1 MSEQT
6 IGEVLAEL
14 RALTSDIG
22 EVKHSQKNIQ
32 ISVDNT
38 RDRLSRIE
46 VKQENAKEAVD
57 RAFETLK
64 DHGHRVQK
72 LEIEGPDSRE
82 LLQRL
87 EATEKTIKAVDGEQK
102 KWFHYG
108 CAVAGIVSLVW
119 IAGGAYFL
127 NQITK
132 VGEALDAIPQIAA
145 KQKRQDAI
153 NRIIL
158 KKIGSEVDIVE

>member
-1 MSEQT
+1 MSEPT

-22 EVKHSQKNIQ
+22 EVQHSQKNIQ
-32 ISVDNT
+32 ISVDNA

-72 LEIEGPDSRE
+72 LELEGPDSRE
-82 LLQRL
+82 LLKRVDEHELTMQR
-87 EATEKTIKAVDGEQK
+87 IDGEQK

-108 CAVAGIVSLVW
+108 CAVAGVVSLLW

-127 NQITK
+127 NQIGK
-132 VGEALDAIPQIAA
+132 VGEALDAIPQMVA

-153 NRIIL
+153 NRVIL
-158 KKIGSEVDIVE
+158 KKIGSDIDIIE